1 MCQLL
6 FGCWRFGEIYL
17 LGLYFK
23 SKPNPKYNLNSN
35 KIWDLDWNQ
44 MNFSHSKLF
53 KIWLDSSESEIAS
66 PMWQYDVYGVILYAS
81 KLQQLIVDIII
92 VMDQFNH
99 KSKETAVINCFT
111 NLIRWYYNSYQKRR
125 MILLVTVND
134 WDHWNGKNIQR
145 KLNYSHHWCHI
156 LSEMVHHL
164 LRCYSN
170 SFFIPLQ
177 VTNMDYK
184 LSSNLYITNANNKM
198 KEKALLINKQN

>member
-6 FGCWRFGEIYL
+6 FGRWRFGEIYL

-23 SKPNPKYNLNSN
+23 CKPNPKCNMNSKYNSKSKLIWIRVYWKYSSDPNWSN
-35 KIWDLDWNQ
+35 QIWDLDWNQ

-53 KIWLDSSESEIAS
+53 KIRLDSSESEIAS
-66 PMWQYDVYGVILYAS
+66 PMWQYDVYGVILYAL

-125 MILLVTVND
+125 MILLLTVND
-134 WDHWNGKNIQR
+134 WDHWNGKTCKGN
-145 KLNYSHHWCHI
+145 
-156 LSEMVHHL
+156 
-164 LRCYSN
+164 
-170 SFFIPLQ
+170 
-177 VTNMDYK
+177 
-184 LSSNLYITNANNKM
+184 
-198 KEKALLINKQN
+198 